1 MASCG
6 RAIKRWMASRQLS
19 ASTRYLALSA
29 TDADSSDTL
38 SFSVDNLPDGL
49 DIDPST
55 GIISGSVAE
64 DALQATPYS
73 IIITVDDGNGG
84 TTTQTF
90 SWIVNDSALAVTT
103 ASLSPTEGVDTGDV
117 TVATF
122 TDTDPNWDPS
132 EFTATITWGDGSSD
146 TGEIDGR

>member
-55 GIISGSVAE
+55 GIISGTVFE
-64 DALQATPYS
+64 DALQAIPYS
-73 IIITVDDGNGG
+73 ITVTVDDGLRMLRFRSAHEG
-84 TTTQTF
+84 TAFVWQWAVSAAELHALLAAAENSRVLATT
-90 SWIVNDSALAVTT
+90 
-103 ASLSPTEGVDTGDV
+103 
-117 TVATF
+117 
-122 TDTDPNWDPS
+122 
-132 EFTATITWGDGSSD
+132 
-146 TGEIDGR
+146 